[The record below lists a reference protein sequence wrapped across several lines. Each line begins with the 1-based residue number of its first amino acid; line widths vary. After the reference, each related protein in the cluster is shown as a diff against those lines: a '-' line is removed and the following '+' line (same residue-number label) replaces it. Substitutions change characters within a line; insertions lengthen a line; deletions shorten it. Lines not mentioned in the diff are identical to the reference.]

1 MFEYAA
7 YAFFGI
13 DMQEDMLID
22 GFSSYFLMGTH
33 NATEV
38 IDGITQTVIYYA
50 DGTKVILGG
59 YLDVGLFDTLND
71 MLVCLMGASSILRHF
86 LSTINWGKA
95 PQTVGSRNERV
106 RACQAPKEGKGA
118 RKGEMMRFEI
128 SPVIAAVRSAEEYA
142 AALESGAE
150 TVFVVKSDLLSLRE
164 MLAEKRGK
172 QVFVHADT
180 CEGSAKTKWGWKF
193 SRVWARTA
201 SSVRKI
207 L

>member
-1 MFEYAA
+1 
-7 YAFFGI
+7 
-13 DMQEDMLID
+13 
-22 GFSSYFLMGTH
+22 
-33 NATEV
+33 
-38 IDGITQTVIYYA
+38 
-50 DGTKVILGG
+50 
-59 YLDVGLFDTLND
+59 
-71 MLVCLMGASSILRHF
+71 
-86 LSTINWGKA
+86 
-95 PQTVGSRNERV
+95 
-106 RACQAPKEGKGA
+106 
-118 RKGEMMRFEI
+118 MRFEI

-193 SRVWARTA
+193 SHVWARTA
-201 SSVRKI
+201 SSARKI